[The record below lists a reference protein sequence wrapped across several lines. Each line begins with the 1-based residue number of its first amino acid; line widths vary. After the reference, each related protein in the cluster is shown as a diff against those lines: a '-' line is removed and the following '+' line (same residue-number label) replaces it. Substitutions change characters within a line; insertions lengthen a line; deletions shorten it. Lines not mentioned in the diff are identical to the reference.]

1 VGLASSQDGLKWVK
15 QNKGQPVFLGGAAG
29 EWDSGGALR
38 RCVTRIDGVQ
48 HMFYEGVVSACAYFF
63 SAEHRDSS
71 AASNVCTVC
80 MHSDQASIGL
90 MR

>member
-1 VGLASSQDGLKWVK
+1 VK

-48 HMFYEGVVSACAYFF
+48 HMFYEGVVSTSLYF
-63 SAEHRDSS
+63 SQQSIAI
-71 AASNVCTVC
+71 AVLQA
-80 MHSDQASIGL
+80 MHATL
-90 MR
+90 YMHAVT

>member
-1 VGLASSQDGLKWVK
+1 MLHASLHLNEHTLSHADHSLDPRTKKYAVGLASSQDGLKWVK

-48 HMFYEGVVSACAYFF
+48 HMFYEGVVS
-63 SAEHRDSS
+63 
-71 AASNVCTVC
+71 
-80 MHSDQASIGL
+80 
-90 MR
+90 